1 MQCQMNDLLPQREVV
16 FAIKVE
22 NPSSHH
28 RWNQIYKAT
37 AFQPWSQDIPS
48 HLYTAPSDVFRCPFP
63 KTPGTCGLY
72 GCDDLLA
79 QHLAHLERWRTGL
92 SKWLSGNGGIIVRKK
107 WQIHGNPEK
116 NNGLHA
122 LNCWTPRLDGFLW
135 IRFGSIWITS
145 SVSDLIC
152 CGHESRGPMFGVTPA
167 SVACPTD
174 LSLGKLIPTAL
185 QRLPVHRGITW
196 TRLSADTKK
205 PNTSLHP
212 CKKI

>member
-1 MQCQMNDLLPQREVV
+1 MANPTTLSLHGEVFV
-16 FAIKVE
+16 ATARSGHWKFKVE

-28 RWNQIYKAT
+28 RWTQGYKAT

-48 HLYTAPSDVFRCPFP
+48 HLCTTHSDVFRCPSP
-63 KTPGTCGLY
+63 KTPRTCGLY
-72 GCDDLLA
+72 GCDDLVA

-92 SKWLSGNGGIIVRKK
+92 SKWLSGNGGIMVRKK

-116 NNGLHA
+116 IDGLHA

-174 LSLGKLIPTAL
+174 SSLPHFKDFQCTLLMYSGCCCCCFFAVP
-185 QRLPVHRGITW
+185 LPYG
-196 TRLSADTKK
+196 
-205 PNTSLHP
+205 
-212 CKKI
+212 